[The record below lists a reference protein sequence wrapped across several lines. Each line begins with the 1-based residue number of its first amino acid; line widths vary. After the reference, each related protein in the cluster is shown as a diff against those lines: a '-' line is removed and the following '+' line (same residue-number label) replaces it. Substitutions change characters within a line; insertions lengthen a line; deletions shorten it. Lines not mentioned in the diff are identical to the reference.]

1 MDFAFSDEQQM
12 LRGSAR
18 AYLSEKYGLDEV
30 AKLAKS
36 DAGWHPESF
45 KEIAELGW
53 TGLSVPEEHGGAGMG
68 FIDEIVVFEEL
79 GRALYPG
86 PYFSSVALALP
97 ALRGSAE
104 LAGAIAAG
112 EKSAT
117 LAWAEPPGS
126 ASITETSGIKTKA
139 EKTNGAWTLTGEK
152 HLVPDLAIADL
163 IVISATSS
171 EGVGLWAVDAAATQ
185 TKPHS
190 TMDATRRYGTLT
202 LSDTTGEVVVEP
214 GRADDALAAI
224 RTRALAAAAV
234 EAVGVAQ
241 RALELAI
248 EHVKDR
254 KQFDKPIG
262 SYQAVSHQVADSFA
276 ATELA
281 RSLAYWAAWCVDES
295 DDQVAAAVP
304 AAKSA
309 AGQAAVAAC
318 ERAIQVHGGIGFT
331 WEHPLHLFY
340 KRAQWLNSFEGFP
353 AQQRAEVAG
362 SLLG

>member
-12 LRGSAR
+12 LRDSAR
-18 AYLSEKYGLDEV
+18 SYLAEKYGLDEV

-36 DAGWHPESF
+36 DEGWRPESF

-53 TGLSVPEEHGGAGMG
+53 TGLSVPEEQGGAGMG

-97 ALRGSAE
+97 ALRSSGE

-112 EKSAT
+112 DKSET
-117 LAWAEPPGS
+117 LAWAEPPGG
-126 ASITETSGIKTKA
+126 ASITDTSDIKTKA

-163 IVISATSS
+163 VVVSATTSD
-171 EGVGLWAVDAAATQ
+171 GVGLWAVETDAAQ
-185 TKPHS
+185 SQPRS
-190 TMDATRRYGTLT
+190 TMDTTRRYGNLT
-202 LSDTTGEVVVEP
+202 LSSTPGEVVVEP
-214 GRADDALAAI
+214 GQAEETLAVI

-234 EAVGVAQ
+234 EAIGVAQ
-241 RALELAI
+241 RTLELAI
-248 EHVKDR
+248 EHVKER

-276 ATELA
+276 ETEVA

-295 DDQVAAAVP
+295 DEQVTVAVP
-304 AAKSA
+304 AAKAA

-340 KRAQWLNSFEGFP
+340 KRAQWLNAFEGFP
-353 AQQRAEVAG
+353 AHQRSQVAG